1 MRSYKVC
8 ITAAGLGSRLSS
20 ISKINKAL
28 LPVNQV
34 SVISRIINKFP
45 LNVEFIIA
53 VGHQKEKI
61 INFLE
66 ITHPKRKIKI
76 VEVLKYQGK
85 GSGPGY
91 TLLQC
96 EKYLHNPFIFVACDT
111 LVEGKIPPPNK
122 NWIGIS
128 SISDPEPYLVVERD
142 AKQNVTRF
150 LIKK

>member
-1 MRSYKVC
+1 MSGFIDYGKLNYDDAIYKF
-8 ITAAGLGSRLSS
+8 
-20 ISKINKAL
+20 
-28 LPVNQV
+28 
-34 SVISRIINKFP
+34 SRIINKFP

-128 SISDPEPYLVVERD
+128 SISEMIIIS
-142 AKQNVTRF
+142 F
-150 LIKK
+150 